1 MRKNEKNYLT
11 IITVGG
17 NIDKLSEMRSEP
29 FQSECE
35 AKNFEKSFE
44 KALTRLARCANMLNV
59 RHSSNSGFERVAMNL
74 ENFIV

>member
-1 MRKNEKNYLT
+1 MT
-11 IITVGG
+11 ITTARG
-17 NIDKLSEMRSEP
+17 NIDKLSEMSSEP

-59 RHSSNSGFERVAMNL
+59 RHSSNSGRKEPQ
-74 ENFIV
+74 